1 MPAACRALEPRPT
14 KAAPQGLRRDRVFV
28 ILRILKTF
36 AWVYGLEAAHSGQRI
51 RFLERGCILLDF
63 GRV

>member
-1 MPAACRALEPRPT
+1 MPAACGALEPRPT
-14 KAAPQGLRRDRVFV
+14 KAAPQPTARQGLRN
-28 ILRILKTF
+28 LRILKTF